1 MVKKLGL
8 GQGVGLLFG
17 EEKEKFFECD
27 IAKIVPNKHQP
38 RSDFNPQDLQE
49 LSESI
54 LEKGVIQPLIVTCNG
69 ADDVYE
75 LVAGE
80 RRLRASKLAGLSHVP
95 VVLIDI
101 ENEDSLLEIAL
112 IENVQRTDLNPIEEA
127 EAYRKLIEKFG
138 YTQEET
144 AKRVGKQRVTVT
156 NILRLLKLPDSV
168 RKDISAGLL
177 SEGHGRALVRLVDD
191 PLKIQEIRDLVIR
204 NGLSVRQTE
213 KIIKKAANDKVPAD
227 KKKIV
232 NSDEI
237 SRSYR
242 NTLTTQMTNYLNT
255 KVSIIHS
262 GTRGKIEVEYYSPD
276 DLERVVALLLAGH

>member
-1 MVKKLGL
+1 MAKKLGL

-17 EEKEKFFECD
+17 EEEEKFFECD
-27 IAKIVPNKHQP
+27 INKIVPNKHQP
-38 RSDFNPQDLQE
+38 RSEFNPKELQE

-54 LEKGVIQPLIVTCNG
+54 REKGVIQPLIVTHNG

-101 ENEDSLLEIAL
+101 ENEDSLLELAL

-144 AKRVGKQRVTVT
+144 AKRVGKQRTTVT

-213 KIIKKAANDKVPAD
+213 KIIKKASNENVSPDKR
-227 KKKIV
+227 KIV
-232 NSDEI
+232 LSDET

-242 NTLTTQMTNYLNT
+242 NSLTTQLTNYLNT
-255 KVSIIHS
+255 KVSINHS
-262 GTRGKIEVEYYSPD
+262 GTRGKIEIEYYSSD

>member
-1 MVKKLGL
+1 
-8 GQGVGLLFG
+8 
-17 EEKEKFFECD
+17 
-27 IAKIVPNKHQP
+27 
-38 RSDFNPQDLQE
+38 
-49 LSESI
+49 
-54 LEKGVIQPLIVTCNG
+54 VI
-69 ADDVYE
+69 
-75 LVAGE
+75 
-80 RRLRASKLAGLSHVP
+80 
-95 VVLIDI
+95 LIDI
-101 ENEDSLLEIAL
+101 ENEDSLLELAL

-144 AKRVGKQRVTVT
+144 AKRVGKQRVTIT

-227 KKKIV
+227 KKKSV

>member
-27 IAKIVPNKHQP
+27 ITKIVPNKHQP

-54 LEKGVIQPLIVTCNG
+54 REKGVIQPLIVTSNG

-101 ENEDSLLEIAL
+101 ENEDSLLELAL

-177 SEGHGRALVRLVDD
+177 SEGHGRALVRLVDN

>member
-1 MVKKLGL
+1 MAKKLGL

-27 IAKIVPNKHQP
+27 ITKIVPNKHQP

-54 LEKGVIQPLIVTCNG
+54 REKGVIQPLIVTNNG

-95 VVLIDI
+95 VVLIDV
-101 ENEDSLLEIAL
+101 ENDDSLLELAL

-156 NILRLLKLPDSV
+156 NMLRLLKLPDSV

-177 SEGHGRALVRLVDD
+177 SEGHGRALVRLVDN

-204 NGLSVRQTE
+204 NGLSVRKTE
-213 KIIKKAANDKVPAD
+213 KIIKKEANDKAPVD
-227 KKKIV
+227 KRKID

-242 NTLTTQMTNYLNT
+242 NSLTTQMTNYLNT
-255 KVSIIHS
+255 KVSISHS
-262 GTRGKIEVEYYSPD
+262 GTRGKIEIEYYSPD

>member
-27 IAKIVPNKHQP
+27 ITKIVPNKHQP

-54 LEKGVIQPLIVTCNG
+54 REKGVIQPLIVTNNG

-95 VVLIDI
+95 VVLIDV
-101 ENEDSLLEIAL
+101 ENDDSLLELAL

-156 NILRLLKLPDSV
+156 NMLRLLKLPDSV

-177 SEGHGRALVRLVDD
+177 SEGHGRALVRLVDN

-213 KIIKKAANDKVPAD
+213 KIIKKAANDKAPVD
-227 KKKIV
+227 KRKID

-242 NTLTTQMTNYLNT
+242 NSLTTQMTNYLNT
-255 KVSIIHS
+255 KVSISHS
-262 GTRGKIEVEYYSPD
+262 GTRGKIEIEYYSPD

>member
-1 MVKKLGL
+1 MAKKLGL

-27 IAKIVPNKHQP
+27 ITKIIPNKHQP

-54 LEKGVIQPLIVTCNG
+54 REKGVIQPLIVTNNG

-80 RRLRASKLAGLSHVP
+80 RRLRASRIAGLSHVP
-95 VVLIDI
+95 VILIDI
-101 ENEDSLLEIAL
+101 DNEDSLLELAL
-112 IENVQRTDLNPIEEA
+112 IENIQRTDLNPIEEA

-156 NILRLLKLPDSV
+156 NLLRLLKLPDSV

-177 SEGHGRALVRLVDD
+177 SEGHGRALVRLVDN
-191 PLKIQEIRDLVIR
+191 PLKIQEIRDLVIQ

-213 KIIKKAANDKVPAD
+213 KIIKKAANDKAPVD
-227 KKKIV
+227 KRKIDL
-232 NSDEI
+232 SDEM
-237 SRSYR
+237 SKSYR
-242 NTLTTQMTNYLNT
+242 NSLTTQMTNYLNT

-262 GTRGKIEVEYYSPD
+262 GTRGKIEIEYFSPD

>member
-1 MVKKLGL
+1 MAKKLGL

-101 ENEDSLLEIAL
+101 ENE
-112 IENVQRTDLNPIEEA
+112 
-127 EAYRKLIEKFG
+127 
-138 YTQEET
+138 
-144 AKRVGKQRVTVT
+144 
-156 NILRLLKLPDSV
+156 
-168 RKDISAGLL
+168 
-177 SEGHGRALVRLVDD
+177 
-191 PLKIQEIRDLVIR
+191 
-204 NGLSVRQTE
+204 
-213 KIIKKAANDKVPAD
+213 
-227 KKKIV
+227 
-232 NSDEI
+232 
-237 SRSYR
+237 
-242 NTLTTQMTNYLNT
+242 
-255 KVSIIHS
+255 
-262 GTRGKIEVEYYSPD
+262 
-276 DLERVVALLLAGH
+276 